1 MSSKRPS
8 PLVGYNTGVKYR
20 GVPYHVQTE
29 DSGIDHPHVTT
40 HLFAEGG
47 HIVAT
52 RKTSYAHHVGTP
64 AYPEAVKQLIRG
76 QHKEMLIA
84 LRDGC
89 YDALITQVP
98 SMPPAVPEPAP
109 EPIAVDPPTEPAAVP
124 PRRRSRPSLAGTER
138 SRDSL
143 DEIIIADLALLLD
156 E

>member
-1 MSSKRPS
+1 MTAKRPS
-8 PLVGYNTGVKYR
+8 PLVGHNTGVTYR

-29 DSGIDHPHVTT
+29 DSGVDHPHVIT

-52 RKTSYAHHVGTP
+52 RKTSYAEHVGTP
-64 AYPEAVKQLIRG
+64 AYPEAVKQLIRS
-76 QHKEMLIA
+76 QHKQMLIA

-89 YDALITQVP
+89 YDGLIAEC
-98 SMPPAVPEPAP
+98 SAPPPPPPEPVP
-109 EPIAVDPPTEPAAVP
+109 PPMVDVPIEPAAPP
-124 PRRRSRPSLAGTER
+124 PRRRSRPSLAGTET

-143 DEIIIADLALLLD
+143 DEIIIADLVLLLD